1 MNVKIV
7 IIISVLLLIALIF
20 AYIYNK
26 SYTERYVNYLDHISE
41 NDYKNID
48 KLDLSEQ
55 QKILIKQNKA
65 IIDHIKRKGYPIV
78 IYTDIDF
85 MGTKKFLN
93 IGTFSLTSL
102 GLSDKSIQ
110 SIRVAPGFQITLFE
124 NSNFSGKSILI
135 NDDISDLSKISFD
148 NLTSSIKIERINPQV
163 IIYTDVNYTG
173 INQILLEGSYD
184 VNNMGVPNDSIRS
197 VKVSP
202 GYRVLLYEDANFQGK
217 KLTLER
223 DSPNLNATTS
233 SLKVEKIAN
242 LQFPV
247 NVFTGINYTGSSN
260 GFIEGKYDINSLGVP
275 NDSIKSIKVASGY
288 KVTLYEDANFQ
299 GKTVI
304 IDKDKA
310 SLDDVGFS
318 GKTSGIKIERK

>member
-1 MNVKIV
+1 
-7 IIISVLLLIALIF
+7 
-20 AYIYNK
+20 
-26 SYTERYVNYLDHISE
+26 
-41 NDYKNID
+41 
-48 KLDLSEQ
+48 
-55 QKILIKQNKA
+55 
-65 IIDHIKRKGYPIV
+65 
-78 IYTDIDF
+78 

-223 DSPNLNATTS
+223 DSPNLNTTTS